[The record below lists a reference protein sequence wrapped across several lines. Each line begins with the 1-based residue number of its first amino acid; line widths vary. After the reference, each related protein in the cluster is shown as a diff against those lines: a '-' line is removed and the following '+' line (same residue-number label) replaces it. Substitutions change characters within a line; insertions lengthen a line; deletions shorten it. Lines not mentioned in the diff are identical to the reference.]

1 MTVAMSRL
9 RKFIAFCSALLMAFC
24 LAAAAGETFIK
35 LFLSDGT
42 PITIELAVTPIER
55 ELGLMFRD
63 RIEPDQGMLFVFETE
78 DRSAFWMFNVK
89 FPIDILW
96 LDAHKRV
103 VHIAAGVPP
112 CPREPCPSYPP
123 PTPALYVLELKSGQ
137 AAAHKIK
144 VGDRLEFILPKTLK

>member
-1 MTVAMSRL
+1 MTMIRL
-9 RKFIAFCSALLMAFC
+9 TKSTALCSALFVALG
-24 LAAAAGETFIK
+24 LAAGAGETYLK
-35 LFLSDGT
+35 LFLPDGT

-63 RIEPDQGMLFVFETE
+63 RIEPDQGLLFVFETE
-78 DRSAFWMFNVK
+78 DRSSFWMFNVK

-96 LDAHKRV
+96 LDARKRV
-103 VHIAAGVPP
+103 VHIEAGVPP
-112 CPREPCPSYPP
+112 CPREPCPSYPT

-144 VGDRLEFILPKTLK
+144 VGDRLEFILPKPLK

>member
-1 MTVAMSRL
+1 MIRQT
-9 RKFIAFCSALLMAFC
+9 KFIVFCSALLMALG
-24 LAAAAGETFIK
+24 LAAGAGETFIK

-63 RIEPDQGMLFVFETE
+63 RIEPDQGMLFVFEIE

-89 FPIDILW
+89 FSIDILW

-103 VHIAAGVPP
+103 VHIEAGVPP
-112 CPREPCPSYPP
+112 CPREPCPSYPT